1 MGASTLA
8 HSAHPETPQPLH
20 QPLLAHELTGFLGL
34 SLTRE
39 MSLQLKIAQQSPAK
53 LPAPTAMQRM
63 GRFYERFVH
72 PQTYCLG
79 WDFGPC
85 SAAGSMQVCKWGHGG
100 DTRFPAHPP
109 CLDGRHLHGMPREL
123 PQMWGLV
130 GPGGHIVPVCPISAL
145 LCSAH
150 NEGECQGTHGDRDLQ
165 CTRRCDRGVGGTKD

>member
-39 MSLQLKIAQQSPAK
+39 MSLQLKIAQRSPAK

-85 SAAGSMQVCKWGHGG
+85 SSAGSMQVCKWGWWGTRGFLPIHPAWMDVTCMACQESSHKCGVWWDQGVASYQCAQYLPCIAQPIMWESVRVPMGIGISTAQG
-100 DTRFPAHPP
+100 DVT
-109 CLDGRHLHGMPREL
+109 
-123 PQMWGLV
+123 
-130 GPGGHIVPVCPISAL
+130 
-145 LCSAH
+145 
-150 NEGECQGTHGDRDLQ
+150 
-165 CTRRCDRGVGGTKD
+165 GV

>member
-79 WDFGPC
+79 WDFDPC
-85 SAAGSMQVCKWGHGG
+85 SSAGSM
-100 DTRFPAHPP
+100 
-109 CLDGRHLHGMPREL
+109 
-123 PQMWGLV
+123 
-130 GPGGHIVPVCPISAL
+130 
-145 LCSAH
+145 
-150 NEGECQGTHGDRDLQ
+150 
-165 CTRRCDRGVGGTKD
+165 

>member
-85 SAAGSMQVCKWGHGG
+85 SSAGSMQVCEWGHGG
-100 DTRFPAHPP
+100 GHEVSCPSTLPGWTSPAWHAKRAPTNVGSGGTRGSHRTSVPNI
-109 CLDGRHLHGMPREL
+109 CL
-123 PQMWGLV
+123 
-130 GPGGHIVPVCPISAL
+130 AL
-145 LCSAH
+145 LSP
-150 NEGECQGTHGDRDLQ
+150 Q
-165 CTRRCDRGVGGTKD
+165 